1 MTSGGSLVVA
11 GSGIKGIAHLTQEAA
26 GWIEQADH
34 VVYCVSDPVTDVWIR
49 KHSKSSDDLYRLY
62 GNDKPRIRTY
72 REMTDA
78 MVEPVRRG
86 MNVCGVFYGH
96 PGVFVHPGHAAIRT
110 VREEGYPAMM
120 LPGVSALDC
129 LFADLGVDPSRPGCQ
144 ELEATDML
152 LRDRPLLAE
161 SHVVVWQAGCV
172 GDLGFNFAGFTNK
185 HLGVL
190 AEYLDRF
197 YPPDHLITHYEAS
210 QYPVCAP
217 HIRTLP
223 LRELRQ
229 EPLTGIST
237 LYLPP
242 IGPRPVNQQMAE
254 RLGLAHRFS
263 DTASAEPVADDERPP
278 GRRGTIDH
286 YVPTRCPSPLADYLT
301 ELAMDPARLAEFMRD
316 PEAASAQQA
325 ALSDDE
331 RSALLSRI
339 GVLIRR
345 AMKDTTAHSKPS

>member
-1 MTSGGSLVVA
+1 MGGSLVVA

-26 GWIEQADH
+26 GWIERADH

-49 KHSKSSDDLYRLY
+49 EHGKSSDDLYRLY

-72 REMTDA
+72 REMADA
-78 MVEPVRRG
+78 MAEPVRRG
-86 MNVCGVFYGH
+86 MDVCGVFYGH
-96 PGVFVHPGHAAIRT
+96 PGVFVNPGHAAIRT
-110 VREEGYPAMM
+110 LRKEGYPAMM
-120 LPGVSALDC
+120 LPGISSLDC

-152 LRDRPLLAE
+152 LRDRPLLTD
-161 SHVVVWQAGCV
+161 SHVVLWQAGCV

-190 AEYLDRF
+190 VEYLDRF
-197 YPPDHLITHYEAS
+197 YPPDHQVTHYQAS

-217 HIRTLP
+217 FIHTLP
-223 LRELRQ
+223 LRELGA

-237 LYLPP
+237 LYFPP
-242 IGPRPVNQQMAE
+242 VGPRPVNQETAE
-254 RLGLAHRFS
+254 RLGLAGRLPGA
-263 DTASAEPVADDERPP
+263 ASPEPAAGDGRPP
-278 GRRGTIDH
+278 GPSGRGAIDR

-301 ELAMDPARLAEFMRD
+301 GLAADPVRLAEHMRD
-316 PEAASAQQA
+316 PETAAAQQT

-331 RSALLSRI
+331 RSALLSRN
-339 GVLIRR
+339 GGAIRR
-345 AMKDTTAHSKPS
+345 AMKDTTA